1 MVTVHFSYGA
11 AWWRDSLQ
19 AWAGLGIPE
28 SLLQEGPLRLL
39 WWQWLTLLS
48 ALPLLAV
55 SAWLLQRIVMRTLR
69 RFAGWT
75 GPAWDDEA
83 IPRLRGPVVLFL
95 LALLLA
101 PVTGLLQLEHA
112 ADGFLI
118 DLAKALGVVAVF
130 WALVVAVGVVQR
142 RLIERAAVTGR
153 TEARSLIPLGA
164 RILRLLLLF
173 MGLVAVLAQFRYP
186 VTTLLA
192 GLGIG
197 GVAVALGAQKT
208 LENVMGSVAISV
220 DRPFRV
226 GDWIEVEGVSGSVE
240 EIGLRSTRIRTMART
255 MITFPNG
262 RLADQ
267 RIERHTARDRW
278 LWNVTFGLTYDA
290 TVAQIEAIAADME
303 RWLTTHPKIVTG
315 DVKFSGF
322 GDHSLNLEVL
332 SWFNTTDLWEFRELR
347 QRAGF
352 EIMDLIERHGAKL
365 AVPIQRVVVSG
376 GPLPVTEMP
385 S

>member
-1 MVTVHFSYGA
+1 MVVHFSYGA
-11 AWWRDSLQ
+11 ARWRDALQ
-19 AWAGLGIPE
+19 AWLGLGVPE
-28 SLLQEGPLRLL
+28 VLLQEGPLRLL

-48 ALPLLAV
+48 AIPLVAV
-55 SAWLLQRIVMRTLR
+55 AAWLLQRVVIRTLR

-83 IPRLRGPVVLFL
+83 VPRLRGPVVLFL

-101 PVTGLLQLEHA
+101 PLTAMLQLERA
-112 ADGFLI
+112 ADGLFI
-118 DLAKALGVVAVF
+118 DLAKALGVIAVF

-142 RLIERAAVTGR
+142 RLLERAAVTGR

-208 LENVMGSVAISV
+208 LENVLGSVAISV

-226 GDWIEVEGVSGSVE
+226 GDWIEVEGVSGLVE

-290 TVAQIEAIAADME
+290 TVQQIEAIAADME
-303 RWLTTHPKIVTG
+303 RWLTAHPKIASG
-315 DVKFSGF
+315 NVKFSGF
-322 GDHSLNLEVL
+322 GDYSLNLEVL
-332 SWFNTTDLWEFRELR
+332 SWFDTTDLWEFRELR

-352 EIMDLIERHGAKL
+352 EIMRLIERHGARL
-365 AVPIQRVVVSG
+365 AVPVQRVLVSG
-376 GPLPVTEMP
+376 GPLPAP
-385 S
+385 ALQS

>member
-1 MVTVHFSYGA
+1 MVVHFSYGA
-11 AWWRDSLQ
+11 ARWRDALQ
-19 AWAGLGIPE
+19 AWLGLGVPE
-28 SLLQEGPLRLL
+28 VLLQEGPLRLL

-48 ALPLLAV
+48 AIPLLAV
-55 SAWLLQRIVMRTLR
+55 AAWLLQRVVMRTLR
-69 RFAGWT
+69 RVAGWT

-83 IPRLRGPVVLFL
+83 IPRLRGPVLLFL

-101 PVTGLLQLEHA
+101 PLTAMLQLERA
-112 ADGFLI
+112 ADGLFI
-118 DLAKALGVVAVF
+118 DLAKALGVIAVF

-142 RLIERAAVTGR
+142 RLLERAAVTGR
-153 TEARSLIPLGA
+153 IEARSLIPLGA
-164 RILRLLLLF
+164 RILRILLLF

-208 LENVMGSVAISV
+208 LENVLGSVAISV

-226 GDWIEVEGVSGSVE
+226 GDWIEVEGVSGLVE

-290 TVAQIEAIAADME
+290 TVQQIEAIAADME
-303 RWLTTHPKIVTG
+303 RWLTAHPKIASG
-315 DVKFSGF
+315 NVKFSGF
-322 GDHSLNLEVL
+322 GDYSLNLEVL
-332 SWFNTTDLWEFRELR
+332 SWFDTTDLWEFRELR
-347 QRAGF
+347 QSAGF
-352 EIMDLIERHGAKL
+352 EVMRLIERHGARL
-365 AVPIQRVVVSG
+365 AVPVQRVLVSG
-376 GPLPVTEMP
+376 GPLPATALE

>member
-1 MVTVHFSYGA
+1 
-11 AWWRDSLQ
+11 
-19 AWAGLGIPE
+19 
-28 SLLQEGPLRLL
+28 
-39 WWQWLTLLS
+39 
-48 ALPLLAV
+48 
-55 SAWLLQRIVMRTLR
+55 MRTLR

-83 IPRLRGPVVLFL
+83 VPRLRGPVLLFL

-101 PVTGLLQLEHA
+101 PLTAMLQLERA
-112 ADGFLI
+112 ADGFFI
-118 DLAKALGVVAVF
+118 DLAKALGVIAVF

-142 RLIERAAVTGR
+142 RLLERAAVTGR

-164 RILRLLLLF
+164 RILRILLLF

-208 LENVMGSVAISV
+208 LENVLGSVAISV

-226 GDWIEVEGVSGSVE
+226 GDWIEVEGVSGLVE

-290 TVAQIEAIAADME
+290 TVQQIEAIAADME
-303 RWLTTHPKIVTG
+303 RWLTAHPKIASG
-315 DVKFSGF
+315 NVKFSGF
-322 GDHSLNLEVL
+322 GDYSLNLEVL
-332 SWFNTTDLWEFRELR
+332 SWFDTTDLWEFRELR
-347 QRAGF
+347 QNAGF
-352 EIMDLIERHGAKL
+352 EIMRLIERHGARL
-365 AVPIQRVVVSG
+365 AVPVQRVLVSG
-376 GPLPVTEMP
+376 GPLPATALQ

>member
-1 MVTVHFSYGA
+1 MTVHFSYGA
-11 AWWRDSLQ
+11 AWWRDTLQ
-19 AWAGLGIPE
+19 LWLGLGVPE
-28 SLLQEGPLRLL
+28 VLLQEGPLRLL

-48 ALPLLAV
+48 AIPLLAV
-55 SAWLLQRIVMRTLR
+55 AAWLLQRVVMRTLR

-83 IPRLRGPVVLFL
+83 IPRLRGPVLLFL

-101 PVTGLLQLEHA
+101 PLTAVLQLERA
-112 ADGFLI
+112 ADGLFI

-142 RLIERAAVTGR
+142 RLLERAAVTGR

-164 RILRLLLLF
+164 RILRILLLF

-208 LENVMGSVAISV
+208 LENVLGSVAISV

-226 GDWIEVEGVSGSVE
+226 GDWIEVEGVSGLVE

-290 TVAQIEAIAADME
+290 TVQQIEAIAADME
-303 RWLTTHPKIVTG
+303 RWLTAHPKIASG
-315 DVKFSGF
+315 NVKFSGF
-322 GDHSLNLEVL
+322 GDYSLNLEVL
-332 SWFNTTDLWEFRELR
+332 SWFDTTDLWEFRELR

-352 EIMDLIERHGAKL
+352 EIMRLIERHGARL
-365 AVPIQRVVVSG
+365 AVPVQRVLVSG
-376 GPLPVTEMP
+376 GPLPATALQ

>member
-1 MVTVHFSYGA
+1 MVVHFSYGA
-11 AWWRDSLQ
+11 ARWRDALQ
-19 AWAGLGIPE
+19 AWLGLGVPE
-28 SLLQEGPLRLL
+28 VLLQEGPLRLM

-48 ALPLLAV
+48 AIPLLAV
-55 SAWLLQRIVMRTLR
+55 AAWLLQRVVMRTLR

-83 IPRLRGPVVLFL
+83 IPRLRGPVLLFL

-101 PVTGLLQLEHA
+101 PLTAMLQLERA
-112 ADGFLI
+112 ADGLFI
-118 DLAKALGVVAVF
+118 DLAKALGVIAVF

-142 RLIERAAVTGR
+142 RLLERAAVTGR

-164 RILRLLLLF
+164 RILRILLLF

-208 LENVMGSVAISV
+208 LENVLGSVAISV

-226 GDWIEVEGVSGSVE
+226 GDWIEVEGVSGLVE

-290 TVAQIEAIAADME
+290 TVQQIEAIAADME
-303 RWLTTHPKIVTG
+303 RWLTAHPKIASG
-315 DVKFSGF
+315 NVKFSGF
-322 GDHSLNLEVL
+322 GDYSLNLEVL
-332 SWFNTTDLWEFRELR
+332 SWFDTTDLWEFRELR

-352 EIMDLIERHGAKL
+352 EIMRLIERHGARL
-365 AVPIQRVVVSG
+365 AVPVQRVLVSG
-376 GPLPVTEMP
+376 GPLPATALQ

>member
-1 MVTVHFSYGA
+1 M
-11 AWWRDSLQ
+11 
-19 AWAGLGIPE
+19 
-28 SLLQEGPLRLL
+28 
-39 WWQWLTLLS
+39 
-48 ALPLLAV
+48 
-55 SAWLLQRIVMRTLR
+55 
-69 RFAGWT
+69 
-75 GPAWDDEA
+75 
-83 IPRLRGPVVLFL
+83 
-95 LALLLA
+95 
-101 PVTGLLQLEHA
+101 LQLERA
-112 ADGFLI
+112 ADGLFI
-118 DLAKALGVVAVF
+118 DLAKALGVIAVF

-142 RLIERAAVTGR
+142 RLLERAAVTGR

-164 RILRLLLLF
+164 RILRILLLF

-208 LENVMGSVAISV
+208 LENVLGSVAISV

-226 GDWIEVEGVSGSVE
+226 GDWIEVEGVSGLVE

-290 TVAQIEAIAADME
+290 TVQQIEAIAADME
-303 RWLTTHPKIVTG
+303 RWLTVHPKIASG
-315 DVKFSGF
+315 NVKFSGF
-322 GDHSLNLEVL
+322 GDYSLNLEVL
-332 SWFNTTDLWEFRELR
+332 SWFDTTDLWEFRELR

-352 EIMDLIERHGAKL
+352 EIMRLIERHGARL
-365 AVPIQRVVVSG
+365 AVPVQRVLVSG
-376 GPLPVTEMP
+376 GPLPATALQ

>member
-1 MVTVHFSYGA
+1 MTVHFSYGA
-11 AWWRDSLQ
+11 AWWRDAPRL
-19 AWAGLGIPE
+19 WLGLGVPE
-28 SLLQEGPLRLL
+28 ALLQEGPLRLL

-48 ALPLLAV
+48 AIPLLAV
-55 SAWLLQRIVMRTLR
+55 AAWVLQRVVMRTLR

-83 IPRLRGPVVLFL
+83 IPRLRGPVLLFL

-101 PVTGLLQLEHA
+101 PLTAMLQLERA
-112 ADGFLI
+112 ADGLFI
-118 DLAKALGVVAVF
+118 DLAKALGVVAIF

-142 RLIERAAVTGR
+142 RLLERAAVTGR

-164 RILRLLLLF
+164 RILRILLLF

-208 LENVMGSVAISV
+208 LENVLGSVAISV

-226 GDWIEVEGVSGSVE
+226 GDWIEVEGVSGLVE

-290 TVAQIEAIAADME
+290 TVQQIEAIAADME
-303 RWLTTHPKIVTG
+303 RWLTAHPKIASG
-315 DVKFSGF
+315 NVKFSGF
-322 GDHSLNLEVL
+322 GDYSLNLEVL
-332 SWFNTTDLWEFRELR
+332 SWFDTTDLWEFRELR

-352 EIMDLIERHGAKL
+352 EIMRLIERHGARL
-365 AVPIQRVVVSG
+365 AVPVQRVLVSG
-376 GPLPVTEMP
+376 GPLPATALQ